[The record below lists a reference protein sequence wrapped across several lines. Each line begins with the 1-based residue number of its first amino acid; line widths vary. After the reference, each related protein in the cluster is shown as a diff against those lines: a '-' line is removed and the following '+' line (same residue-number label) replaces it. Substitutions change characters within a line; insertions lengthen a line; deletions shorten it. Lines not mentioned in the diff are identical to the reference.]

1 MPVTAQ
7 SIARFAGLLA
17 DRSRASMCLALLDGR
32 AWTAGELA
40 RQAGVARSTAS
51 AHLSA
56 LVAAGVLS
64 EERQGRH
71 RYVRLAGPEV
81 AAVIEDLG
89 ALVGKPVRPAS
100 LRAARAGSRLAEART
115 CYDHLAG
122 AWGVAVFDALVDK
135 GLVDTADGLVLTPAG
150 RVWFDDLGTGSHTEG
165 SRPRPMLRTCLDWTE
180 RRSHLGGG
188 LGAALLRR
196 AVDAGWL
203 VPVPELPRALTVT
216 EQGRRTFADLLG
228 IDLPAAG
235 VRTVASRP

>member
-1 MPVTAQ
+1 MPVTAR

-40 RQAGVARSTAS
+40 RHACVARSTAS
-51 AHLSA
+51 EHLSV

-89 ALVGKPVRPAS
+89 AVVGEPVRPTS
-100 LRAARAGSRLAEART
+100 LRTARAGSRLAEART

-122 AWGVAVFDALVDK
+122 AWGVAVFGALVDK
-135 GLVDTADGLVLTPAG
+135 GLVGIDDGLVLTPAG
-150 RVWFDDLGTGSHTEG
+150 RSWFADLGAGASPEG
-165 SRPRPMLRTCLDWTE
+165 SARRPMLKSCLDWTE
-180 RRSHLGGG
+180 RRGHLGGS

-196 AVDAGWL
+196 AVEAGWL
-203 VPVPELPRALTVT
+203 TAIPDLPRALTVT
-216 EQGRRTFADLLG
+216 AQGRRAFADLLG
-228 IDLPAAG
+228 IDLPATSG
-235 VRTVASRP
+235 HTVG

>member
-7 SIARFAGLLA
+7 SIAGFAAVLA

-40 RQAGVARSTAS
+40 RHAGVARSTAS
-51 AHLSA
+51 EHLSV
-56 LVAAGVLS
+56 LVAAGVLT

-89 ALVGKPVRPAS
+89 AVVGEPVRPTS

-122 AWGVAVFDALVDK
+122 TWGVAVFDALVDM
-135 GLVDTADGLVLTPAG
+135 GLVGTADGLVLTPAG
-150 RVWFDDLGTGSHTEG
+150 RSWFAEIGAAPSPAGSDR
-165 SRPRPMLRTCLDWTE
+165 RPTLRACLDWTE
-180 RRSHLGGG
+180 RRSHLGGS

-203 VPVPELPRALTVT
+203 APVPELPRALTVT
-216 EQGRRTFADLLG
+216 VQGRRALTDLLG
-228 IDLPAAG
+228 IDLPATSD
-235 VRTVASRP
+235 RTAAV